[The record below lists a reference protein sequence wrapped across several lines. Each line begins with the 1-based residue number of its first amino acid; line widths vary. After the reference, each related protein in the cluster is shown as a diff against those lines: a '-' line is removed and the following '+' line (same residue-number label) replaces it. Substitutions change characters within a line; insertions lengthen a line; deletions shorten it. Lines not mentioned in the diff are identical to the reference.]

1 MDLKRAKELTNRVKI
16 IQDIIRLKGKRFVT
30 LEIKG
35 EKKKIENIT
44 ENQLLEIDTAVLS
57 EIKKKFEDDSKKTAD
72 DKYVRT
78 FKRVEYTERE
88 RR

>member
-1 MDLKRAKELTNRVKI
+1 M
-16 IQDIIRLKGKRFVT
+16 T